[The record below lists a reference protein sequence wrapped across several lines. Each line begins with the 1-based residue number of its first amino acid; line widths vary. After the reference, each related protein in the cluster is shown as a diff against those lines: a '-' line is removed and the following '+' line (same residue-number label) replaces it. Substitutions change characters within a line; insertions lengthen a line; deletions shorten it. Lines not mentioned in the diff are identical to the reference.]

1 MSTINGFFGNF
12 SPNWAVTE
20 AAIAVLLFSALQG
33 FAGLQASLRA
43 TPIGSEHR
51 KTNLALTCSLVIS
64 LSVLLSF
71 LVWLNIFPP
80 FFING
85 IGVASIDQI
94 IYAIVIF
101 FLSLSCTLFLR
112 LYLKSKS
119 TVLYWYT
126 LALAIEAIG
135 LYGATFQMQFSDI
148 VVWTGRVG
156 VYIAFIYF
164 LTALLNSSRSKN
176 SV

>member
-1 MSTINGFFGNF
+1 MSTINGLFGNF

-20 AAIAVLLFSALQG
+20 AAIGLLLFSALQILAG
-33 FAGLQASLRA
+33 FQASFRSA
-43 TPIGSEHR
+43 SIGSEHR
-51 KTNLALTCSLVIS
+51 KVRLTLTCSFVVFLS
-64 LSVLLSF
+64 LLLSF
-71 LVWLNIFPP
+71 LIWLDVFPL

-85 IGVASIDQI
+85 VGVALIDQI
-94 IYAIVIF
+94 IYAIVII
-101 FLSLSCTLFLR
+101 FLSLSCALFLR

-119 TVLYWYT
+119 SVLYWYT
-126 LALAIEAIG
+126 LALAMEAIG
-135 LYGATFQMQFSDI
+135 LYGATFQVRFSDI

-164 LTALLNSSRSKN
+164 LIALLNSSRSKN